1 MSPIN
6 FQSEVKLVT
15 SELNDN
21 LFIFC
26 AMLRLAYH
34 SNIDNFDES
43 VYNEPNCVDN
53 DHTVIKPFKQES
65 VKNVSENKVDPIK
78 STTDS
83 KIPVSPKMIIE
94 DQK

>member
-1 MSPIN
+1 V
-6 FQSEVKLVT
+6 Q
-15 SELNDN
+15 
-21 LFIFC
+21 
-26 AMLRLAYH
+26 
-34 SNIDNFDES
+34 
-43 VYNEPNCVDN
+43 
-53 DHTVIKPFKQES
+53 QES